1 MNTKQGWRRL
11 GFQILQPLPRCVP
24 RMNRTDDILDASGT
38 VNSDEFDVFLP
49 VSFLFFGFLQTMWIL
64 DDFQFLY
71 WFGYVLVFAI
81 FLFISVLIRRAIL
94 LKDLYE
100 ELSWQ
105 NGKTWTNRTASR
117 NALYSVHIIVSALF
131 MTVARFDWVHD
142 NRILAVLFIGFS
154 AASLNCALA
163 TLFPHSLFQRAT
175 RFVTSQSISVFVWM
189 VLVGAVTAIH
199 FHDIQRFIENQ
210 SY

>member
-142 NRILAVLFIGFS
+142 NRILAVLFISSHHNRSACLSGWCWWGRLPRSTFTTFS
-154 AASLNCALA
+154 GLSRINH
-163 TLFPHSLFQRAT
+163 T
-175 RFVTSQSISVFVWM
+175 
-189 VLVGAVTAIH
+189 
-199 FHDIQRFIENQ
+199 DI
-210 SY
+210 